1 MAKQNYIIKNG
12 VAQPFP
18 IPEAARPT
26 ISEMREVLGGYDQQ
40 GVLLPNSAIITDS
53 ESKVDVL
60 RCGTL
65 YADTIDGVVVDIPE
79 EEWTNTAPTNITV
92 GGLLSNANLVGL
104 SPTEILERILYAFIP
119 ASVNTFNL
127 GNLPLSNDIG
137 TNLGGST
144 PTFAINITNPSSSTG
159 LNITYSGVASGT
171 LVTGLSPTTSSYT
184 ATIPQSFVSNTP
196 GATITV
202 TLTAVQSNSGYSSAT
217 SSRSIRWWSRS
228 YYGKSTNSNLT
239 DFSGLSVGG
248 SKRIE
253 TTGDDGMTAEI
264 GELVGGYV
272 YFFIHNSRNL
282 VSILQGPLDATNV
295 FNNLAP
301 TTINGIT
308 YSVYR
313 SQQILN
319 GEVDFTV
326 NTTT

>member
-53 ESKVDVL
+53 QSKVDVL

-159 LNITYSGVASGT
+159 LNITYSGAASGT
-171 LVTGLSPTTSSYT
+171 LVTGLSPTVSSYA
-184 ATIPQSFVSNTP
+184 ATIPSSFVSNTP

-239 DFSGLSVGG
+239 DFNGLTVGG

-253 TTGDDGMTAEI
+253 TTGSDAMAAQI
-264 GELVGGYV
+264 GALTGGYV

-295 FNNLAP
+295 FSILP
-301 TTINGIT
+301 LTTINGIT
-308 YSVYR
+308 YKVYR

-319 GEVDFTV
+319 GAVDFTV
-326 NTTT
+326 NTT